1 MKQSVDLHEYRG
13 RPWRVHE
20 RLVHLLVHRPH
31 AREDLHKNNNHPWL
45 VITKCILTCADN
57 VMDDVTAIEK
67 QNLPRLDLDPTFN
80 FSGHMITV
88 FVSCITCSSQEIK
101 WRIEINKY
109 FEFSK
114 SLKRKIRDFF
124 WGVRK
129 VKQLEWQSGEHW
141 AGGRERQLAFIDSGE
156 LRHPS
161 SSSRAGHQRP
171 QVSPSLTLALVL
183 LKSSIVV
190 LRKDVLTKIFECRQP
205 RYRFLSNLRDD
216 WKLYNQLGPYL
227 SHFDKPEEKKRV
239 FIFF

>member
-45 VITKCILTCADN
+45 VITICILTCADN

-161 SSSRAGHQRP
+161 SSSRAGHQRS
-171 QVSPSLTLALVL
+171 QVSPSVTLALSANQNAASICDVLGCIPSSQNSNFKTWRLPDERNVL
-183 LKSSIVV
+183 L
-190 LRKDVLTKIFECRQP
+190 LP
-205 RYRFLSNLRDD
+205 RCHLLPAL
-216 WKLYNQLGPYL
+216 WIK
-227 SHFDKPEEKKRV
+227 
-239 FIFF
+239 